1 MFMQTL
7 QQKIIHTTTTVLTHL
22 HHIQIYKKIIIL
34 LSAFI
39 FIGSTCSCESIEFG
53 AIKYNDTFI
62 DYTKIDTATT
72 LKLADFYFDKALNT
86 QDKDEQKEFLQKA
99 SGNYFI
105 LTQAHP
111 EDIYPIVQLARV
123 YDYEMQNSFSKA
135 YFYKALRINKLDPAT
150 NYYFGEFFYRREEYT
165 KALRF
170 YNIAFN
176 NGYKENNDVVLKM
189 AIMYEKLGD
198 LLRAN
203 MYYKKAYLADP
214 QDKDLANKIREIEA
228 IKYKNTGYYN
238 IIRRKK

>member
-7 QQKIIHTTTTVLTHL
+7 QQKIIHTTTTISTQL
-22 HHIQIYKKIIIL
+22 HHIQIYKKIFIL

-53 AIKYNDTFI
+53 AVKYNDAFI
-62 DYTKIDTATT
+62 DYSKIDKAST
-72 LKLADFYFDKALNT
+72 LKLADFYFNKALNT
-86 QDKDEQKEFLQKA
+86 QDEDEKKELLQKA

-105 LTQAHP
+105 LTQSEP
-111 EDIYPIVQLARV
+111 ENIYPIIQLARV
-123 YDYEMQNSFSKA
+123 YDYEKQNSFAKA
-135 YFYKALRINKLDPAT
+135 YFFKALKINKLDPAT
-150 NYYFGEFFYRREEYT
+150 NYYFGEFFYTREEYT
-165 KALRF
+165 KALHF

-176 NGYKENNDVVLKM
+176 NGYKENDDVVMKM

-203 MYYKKAYLADP
+203 MYYKKAYLANP
-214 QDKDLANKIREIEA
+214 QNKDIANKIREIES